1 MVLHGLTS
9 HQAMQQCT
17 NQVLRIC
24 LSTSIVGIFFT
35 KLNKMN
41 PDPFYL
47 SERLTRQGQ
56 QMFQWQHDHVQG
68 AVQYQ
73 QHMQEAKEHQCNINS
88 MQCADE
94 VPQVY
99 LDMMKMRVYH
109 S

>member
-1 MVLHGLTS
+1 
-9 HQAMQQCT
+9 
-17 NQVLRIC
+17 
-24 LSTSIVGIFFT
+24 
-35 KLNKMN
+35 MN

-88 MQCADE
+88 MQQGCIFFII
-94 VPQVY
+94 
-99 LDMMKMRVYH
+99 RVY
-109 S
+109 SYL